1 MFLTEIIVTDCG
13 VMPRKH
19 AALGQAISIEVAW
32 LRFVFDVVVDT
43 SLQ

>member
-1 MFLTEIIVTDCG
+1 MKAPGPSLPG
-13 VMPRKH
+13 H

-32 LRFVFDVVVDT
+32 MCFVIAIAVDT

>member
-1 MFLTEIIVTDCG
+1 
-13 VMPRKH
+13 MPRKH

-32 LRFVFDVVVDT
+32 LRFVIAISVDT